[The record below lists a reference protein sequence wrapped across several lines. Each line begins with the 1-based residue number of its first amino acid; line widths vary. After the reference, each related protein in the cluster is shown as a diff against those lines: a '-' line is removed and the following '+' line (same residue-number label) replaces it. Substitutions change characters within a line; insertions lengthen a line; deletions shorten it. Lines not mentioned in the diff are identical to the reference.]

1 MLQKI
6 CFSSTHTSS
15 NRLWTH
21 DALAQKQNGREELR
35 GASTSFPGVIDI
47 AIFSQHALL
56 DVHARDRS
64 TNGILLLA
72 EINLKES

>member
-6 CFSSTHTSS
+6 CFSSTHVEQSPLNT
-15 NRLWTH
+15 RCR
-21 DALAQKQNGREELR
+21 AQKQNGREELR

-56 DVHARDRS
+56 DVHARARS

-72 EINLKES
+72 EI